1 MFTKTLRRIKNTLA
15 RNKTTSISFEPMWF
29 LSCDIEKIKTADLTS
44 RVKKALLDIREN
56 GVAILPGNINPEDCD
71 ALVSD
76 FEAYVASAREAFEYR
91 DENGLHERLCNLQM
105 VSENARGICFN
116 ENTAGI
122 LQAAFSSEFTVVG
135 SLFFEKGSTQSMH
148 RDTPAFFTNPLNHYF
163 GVWNAMED
171 IKADSGA
178 LMYYAGSHKLLSDE
192 TLYLD
197 QNINIDNYFSVVEG
211 ACKDAGLQAV
221 EFYPKKGDTLIW
233 HPELVH
239 GGGRITNKGCSRRS
253 LVFHCKPKWTPIYGK
268 NEFFDPKHVV
278 PIANNHKTTA
288 YGVNNMIDQGSPRF
302 FHNRY
307 EGNFDEV

>member
-135 SLFFEKGSTQSMH
+135 SLFFEKGSTQSQFA
-148 RDTPAFFTNPLNHYF
+148 TPVAISSNPSNPVMKCSLWQARSKAFLPRC
-163 GVWNAMED
+163 
-171 IKADSGA
+171 
-178 LMYYAGSHKLLSDE
+178 SHQTS
-192 TLYLD
+192 
-197 QNINIDNYFSVVEG
+197 SV
-211 ACKDAGLQAV
+211 
-221 EFYPKKGDTLIW
+221 
-233 HPELVH
+233 
-239 GGGRITNKGCSRRS
+239 
-253 LVFHCKPKWTPIYGK
+253 
-268 NEFFDPKHVV
+268 
-278 PIANNHKTTA
+278 
-288 YGVNNMIDQGSPRF
+288 
-302 FHNRY
+302 
-307 EGNFDEV
+307 